1 MTDSSKSRPSFNM
14 HVGIHR
20 LTLIH
25 PIAANVKNKKVFLS
39 FYLLPDCKTEL
50 KGFDEE
56 NYNVRF
62 FLLLVMCFL
71 EPTTVDENVCTL

>member
-1 MTDSSKSRPSFNM
+1 MLR
-14 HVGIHR
+14 I
-20 LTLIH
+20 
-25 PIAANVKNKKVFLS
+25 KKVFLS